1 MPVLGVTIAG
11 AIGWG
16 AAKIPS
22 VPPDVCLADY
32 TTSLRGRSTSQRRNA
47 LLAARALNGLRLAPG
62 EEMSFNQVVGPWE
75 QEPGYV
81 RAPVSVDG
89 TMVMAL
95 GGGVC
100 QTSSTFY
107 NASLLAGL
115 TVVER
120 HPHTVA
126 PGYVAPGRDAAVAW
140 PGVDLRVRNP
150 WPFPVRVEA
159 QVGDGRVVVRVMARQ
174 RPRDRY
180 MLVQRL
186 EALDTPGRR
195 MVAVRAGRRGTRGSM
210 GYQTT
215 THRLRLR
222 DDVVVERTFVSSDHY
237 PAVDRLDPVTR

>member
-1 MPVLGVTIAG
+1 MSAAGLGIAG
-11 AIGWG
+11 AIVWG
-16 AAKIPS
+16 AAV
-22 VPPDVCLADY
+22 VPPVAPDVCLADY
-32 TTSLRGRSTSQRRNA
+32 TTSLRGRSASQRRNA

-89 TMVMAL
+89 SMVMAL

-107 NASLLAGL
+107 NAALLAGL
-115 TVVER
+115 SVVER

-159 QVGDGRVVVRVMARQ
+159 SVGDGRVAVRVMARH
-174 RPRDRY
+174 RPKDGFQVVQS
-180 MLVQRL
+180 LV
-186 EALDTPGRR
+186 AMDTPGRR
-195 MVAVRAGRRGTRGSM
+195 VVAVRPDRRGTRGNM

-215 THRLRLR
+215 THRLRYR
-222 DDVVVERTFVSSDHY
+222 DSVVVEREFVSADHY
-237 PAVDRLDPVTR
+237 PAADRLDPITR